1 MVVHVRGG
9 RVADIEPVG
18 CDVVRFDVAQL
29 DIAGVA
35 DLAVLRGRLTRRRPG
50 SARRGRGPVARSP
63 GPLVGKGELHHDL
76 RRPGSL
82 PDLLVA
88 LREDFDDDEPFC
100 WWDSIDD
107 RSRPAI
113 DVDEVRSGSDF
124 AADLV
129 ALADELSHKLAD
141 EDGALADLA
150 DELSDGLPGALR
162 QQRTL
167 ERLLDSASA
176 PAGELVDRA
185 LAVAL
190 AALDGGGR

>member
-1 MVVHVRGG
+1 MV
-9 RVADIEPVG
+9 ATS
-18 CDVVRFDVAQL
+18 CASTFAQL
-29 DIAGVA
+29 DIAGIA
-35 DLAVLRGRLTRRRPG
+35 DLAVLRGRL
-50 SARRGRGPVARSP
+50 ADAGRDRLAAAEGRSLVLQ
-63 GPLVGKGELHHDL
+63 GQLVGKGDLHHDL

-162 QQRTL
+162 QHRAL

-176 PAGELVDRA
+176 PAGEFVDRA